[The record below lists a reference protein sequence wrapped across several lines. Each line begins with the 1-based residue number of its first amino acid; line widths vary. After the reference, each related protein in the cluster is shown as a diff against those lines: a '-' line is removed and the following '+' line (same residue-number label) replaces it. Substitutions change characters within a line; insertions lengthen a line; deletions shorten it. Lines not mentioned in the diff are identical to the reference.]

1 MMKDPPAPRH
11 GPVQGTALSWRRVG
25 RTGSFRLQGG
35 RAARAVLA
43 ARAVASG
50 HGIRSTDPGV
60 LHDGV
65 NVVVHLAPAPVVAR
79 VATLTPLLR
88 PSPLRSFA
96 REVTL
101 AGALAAA
108 GAPVVPPSDVLPP
121 GPHRYA
127 GLELTF
133 WRHVEVHPDPP
144 SPGQVATALAEL
156 HAHLAALPVDGA
168 PLDTPLDDLA
178 RFTERGRA
186 WGADPAQLERLAA
199 RLEQLR
205 PRLAGEIV
213 PLHGD
218 AHPGN
223 LLATPGGWTWT
234 DFEDT
239 CAGPRA
245 WDLACLRS
253 TSRLD
258 GRAALDA
265 YPGAPADAELA
276 PWLELRRLH
285 AAAWTLVAAAGR
297 PRPGGPPAGSRR
309 EPANG
314 GGQEGPSTEPARGG
328 EDGVLS
334 QASGSAGAR

>member
-1 MMKDPPAPRH
+1 VTTSA
-11 GPVQGTALSWRRVG
+11 RV
-25 RTGSFRLQGG
+25 LQ
-35 RAARAVLA
+35 
-43 ARAVASG
+43 
-50 HGIRSTDPGV
+50 
-60 LHDGV
+60 DGV

-88 PSPLRSFA
+88 PAPLRSFA
-96 REVTL
+96 REVAV

-127 GLELTF
+127 GLELSF
-133 WRHVEVHPDPP
+133 WRHVEVLPVTP
-144 SPGQVATALAEL
+144 SPGEVAAALTGL
-156 HAHLAALPVDGA
+156 HGYLAALPVDGA

-178 RFTERGRA
+178 RFAERGAA
-186 WGADPAQLERLAA
+186 WGPAPRLLERLAE
-199 RLEQLR
+199 RLRELG
-205 PRLAGEIV
+205 PRLGGEVV

-223 LLATPGGWTWT
+223 LLATPAGWRWT
-234 DFEDT
+234 DLEDT

-265 YPGAPADAELA
+265 IGGPSDTELA

-285 AAAWTLVAAAGR
+285 AAAWTVVAAAGHPGGR
-297 PRPGGPPAGSRR
+297 VAPREVEGPRPPH
-309 EPANG
+309 
-314 GGQEGPSTEPARGG
+314 PS
-328 EDGVLS
+328 
-334 QASGSAGAR
+334 

>member
-1 MMKDPPAPRH
+1 MTEDPPAPRH
-11 GPVQGTALSWRRVG
+11 GPVQGTTLSPIGPVPGPGLSLRGLG
-25 RTGSFRLQGG
+25 RTGSVSGRTGSSRLQGG
-35 RAARAVLA
+35 RAARALLA
-43 ARAVASG
+43 ARAVAAG
-50 HGIRSTDPGV
+50 HGIRCTDPRV

-88 PSPLRSFA
+88 PTPLRSFA

-101 AGALAAA
+101 AGALAAV

-121 GPHRYA
+121 GPHRHA
-127 GLELTF
+127 GLEVTF
-133 WRHVEVHPDPP
+133 WRHVEVLPVAP
-144 SPGQVATALAEL
+144 SPGEVAAALTEL
-156 HAHLAALPVDGA
+156 HGHLAGLPVSGA
-168 PLDTPLDDLA
+168 PLDTPLDDLT
-178 RFTERGRA
+178 RFAERGRT

-199 RLEQLR
+199 RLGELR
-205 PRLAGEIV
+205 PRLAGEVV

-223 LLATPGGWTWT
+223 LLATPEGWRWT
-234 DFEDT
+234 DLEDT

-265 YPGAPADAELA
+265 YPGAPSDAELA

-285 AAAWTLVAAAGR
+285 AAAWTLVAAAGHPRLR
-297 PRPGGPPAGSRR
+297 PAAEDRMAAALGAG
-309 EPANG
+309 
-314 GGQEGPSTEPARGG
+314 Q
-328 EDGVLS
+328 V
-334 QASGSAGAR
+334 SGSAGAR

>member
-1 MMKDPPAPRH
+1 MTKDPPDPRP
-11 GPVQGTALSWRRVG
+11 GPLQGTALSWRRAG

-35 RAARAVLA
+35 RAARALLA
-43 ARAVASG
+43 ARAVAAE
-50 HGIRSTDPGV
+50 HGIRPTEPRV
-60 LHDGV
+60 LRDGV

-88 PSPLRSFA
+88 TSPLRSFA
-96 REVTL
+96 RDVAV

-108 GAPVVPPSDVLPP
+108 GAPVVPPSDLLPP

-127 GLELTF
+127 GLELSF
-133 WRHVEVHPDPP
+133 WQLVEVLPVAP
-144 SPGQVATALAEL
+144 SPGETAAALVEL
-156 HAHLAALPVDGA
+156 HRHLAALPVDGA

-178 RFTERGRA
+178 RFVSLGRS
-186 WGADPAQLERLAA
+186 WGAAPAQLDHLRDRLA
-199 RLEQLR
+199 EVR
-205 PRLAGEIV
+205 PRLVGEV
-213 PLHGD
+213 VRLHGD

-223 LLATPGGWTWT
+223 LLATPDGWRWT

-265 YPGAPADAELA
+265 IGGPSDAELA

-285 AAAWTLVAAAGR
+285 VAAWTLVVATGHRRPVAGERLTAAPGAAYASGR
-297 PRPGGPPAGSRR
+297 AGSR
-309 EPANG
+309 
-314 GGQEGPSTEPARGG
+314 
-328 EDGVLS
+328 
-334 QASGSAGAR
+334 